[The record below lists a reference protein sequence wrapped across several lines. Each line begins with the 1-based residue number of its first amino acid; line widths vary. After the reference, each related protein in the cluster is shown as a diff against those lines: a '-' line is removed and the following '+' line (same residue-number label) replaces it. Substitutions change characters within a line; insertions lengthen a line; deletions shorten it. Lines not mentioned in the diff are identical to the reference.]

1 MVLHQFQLSYLRQQ
15 RDYTNKRK
23 TYVVLLQ
30 LDEDFFYVSPISG
43 RGSNRSS
50 PQLSGG
56 AVGLKTIILHFDHG
70 ASFGFHGMWLWCW
83 PDTSQ
88 RSREHSAFEDERQ
101 RRRTWIAW
109 EVEGRQGSF
118 MIFKQCNGWRS
129 GLFLIKLKRRP
140 RVSPIHTT
148 WYLYSKHISGP

>member
-43 RGSNRSS
+43 RGSNPSS

-56 AVGLKTIILHFDHG
+56 AVGLKTIVLHLNDDVSDSVACDYNVDPIPLEGVANIL
-70 ASFGFHGMWLWCW
+70 LLK
-83 PDTSQ
+83 TSDRGGELGLPGKWKDV
-88 RSREHSAFEDERQ
+88 RSRS
-101 RRRTWIAW
+101 
-109 EVEGRQGSF
+109 
-118 MIFKQCNGWRS
+118 
-129 GLFLIKLKRRP
+129 
-140 RVSPIHTT
+140 
-148 WYLYSKHISGP
+148 

>member
-43 RGSNRSS
+43 RGSNPSS

-56 AVGLKTIILHFDHG
+56 AVGLNKIGSHFDDG
-70 ASFGFHGMWLWCW
+70 ALACDYDDV
-83 PDTSQ
+83 DTTPLEGVANILLLKTSDRGGELGLPGNGEDVRG
-88 RSREHSAFEDERQ
+88 RS
-101 RRRTWIAW
+101 
-109 EVEGRQGSF
+109 
-118 MIFKQCNGWRS
+118 
-129 GLFLIKLKRRP
+129 
-140 RVSPIHTT
+140 
-148 WYLYSKHISGP
+148 